1 MKVDM
6 EKGTLGYIDS
16 YKKRYGLYI
25 AGLALAIVI
34 SALVVYFIFGTL
46 KHIAVL
52 IPVILALPFAKI
64 LVLWLIVAK
73 FHSMDTEEGTL
84 IQERLENR
92 RNCTLLFDMALSA
105 YEAVSFA
112 SCLIIDQG
120 NIYLLWGGSNDKK
133 FSQEQQRDYVQDI
146 VRKTGYQD
154 FQVFTYTDL
163 NELIEDIEA
172 APVADGDLSVQCDR
186 LKQRMLDVCV

>member
-1 MKVDM
+1 MD
-6 EKGTLGYIDS
+6 KGTLGYIDS

-34 SALVVYFIFGTL
+34 SAVVVYFIFGTL
-46 KHIAVL
+46 KHVAVL
-52 IPVILALPFAKI
+52 VPVILALPFAKI

-92 RNCTLLFDMALSA
+92 RNCILLFDMALSS

-154 FQVFTYTDL
+154 FQVFIYTDL
-163 NELIEDIEA
+163 TELIEDIET

-186 LKQRMLDVCV
+186 LKKRMLDVCV

>member
-1 MKVDM
+1 MD
-6 EKGTLGYIDS
+6 KGTLGYIDS

-46 KHIAVL
+46 KHVAVL
-52 IPVILALPFAKI
+52 VPVILALPFAKI

-92 RNCTLLFDMALSA
+92 RNCILLFDMALSA

-120 NIYLLWGGSNDKK
+120 NIYLLWGDSNDKK

-163 NELIEDIEA
+163 TELIEDIET

-186 LKQRMLDVCV
+186 LKKRMLDVCV